1 MIDEFEL
8 AKYLN
13 ETMKNYDPYEYR
25 NMDYSEMQALADIQ
39 NNPLITIE
47 SLLTI
52 INDLMA

>member
-13 ETMKNYDPYEYR
+13 ETLKEYDVFEYR
-25 NMDYSEMQALADIQ
+25 DMEYSEIKALADIQ
-39 NNPLITIE
+39 NNPQIVIE
-47 SLLTI
+47 NLLTI